1 MTGDIFRRKA
11 ACKGQE
17 EYMVRSQVSDLSWVD
32 FDLDVL
38 SQYCQFSIS
47 QIRTMDHPVGHSVV
61 FIPEQVFL
69 EKFGLLT
76 MANYYLI
83 PMDSH

>member
-1 MTGDIFRRKA
+1 MENSWRA
-11 ACKGQE
+11 E
-17 EYMVRSQVSDLSWVD
+17 EEEADSRGFIRLGT
-32 FDLDVL
+32 LHVL
-38 SQYCQFSIS
+38 N
-47 QIRTMDHPVGHSVV
+47 RAGHSVV